1 MPLFLVAVVITVLKL
16 KIHRPVR
23 ETWRYSP
30 IALLDSIIELM
41 KMDLFFFPFRILIL
55 HKDCSW
61 SFLAL
66 EGAAALVRGRPDGDQ
81 VCQFLG
87 LSIEAVIVSFL
98 GSIE

>member
-1 MPLFLVAVVITVLKL
+1 MEVFSHCPLGQYYRTDEDRTF
-16 KIHRPVR
+16 
-23 ETWRYSP
+23 
-30 IALLDSIIELM
+30 
-41 KMDLFFFPFRILIL
+41 FFFPFRILIL

>member
-41 KMDLFFFPFRILIL
+41 KIDLFFF
-55 HKDCSW
+55 
-61 SFLAL
+61 SFSHFDPAQRLQ
-66 EGAAALVRGRPDGDQ
+66 LVFLSTRGR
-81 VCQFLG
+81 CCLG
-87 LSIEAVIVSFL
+87 E
-98 GSIE
+98 GPP